1 MRVAFQGYHGAFS
14 ESMALRLFDDPETI
28 SCKSFGEVFSLVE
41 QGEADEGVIPVENTQ
56 TGRIMEPTSLLIES
70 SLHACREGMLSIVH
84 CLIARDGTDIGDIE
98 RIYAHPEALSQC
110 RGYLSSIDAEPVSW
124 WDGAAAARGVR
135 DDPRAALVGNEDIAR
150 LYGLRVLERGV
161 QDSKGNM
168 TRFFAISKHPAE
180 PTGDDKTT
188 IYFSARHASGALLS
202 VLRPL
207 ADAGINL
214 TRLESIPL
222 PERPWEYGFLAD
234 FEGHEHDEHVARV
247 LRTFRETT
255 SFCKVLGSYPAFRE
269 GRP

>member
-14 ESMALRLFDDPETI
+14 ESMALRLFDGPETI
-28 SCKSFGEVFSLVE
+28 SCKTFGEVFALVE
-41 QGEADEGVIPVENTQ
+41 NGGADEGVIPVENTQ
-56 TGRIMEPTSLLIES
+56 TGRIMEPTSLLIDS
-70 SLHACREGMLSIVH
+70 RLSACREGMLPIVH
-84 CLIARDGTDIGDIE
+84 CLIARPGTGIGDIR

-110 RGYLSSIDAEPVSW
+110 RGYLSAIDAEPISW
-124 WDGAAAARGVR
+124 WDGAAAAKGVR
-135 DDPRAALVGNEDIAR
+135 DDPHAALVGNEDIAR
-150 LYGLRVLERGV
+150 IYGLTVLERGV

-168 TRFFAISKHPAE
+168 TRFFAISARPAD

-188 IYFSARHASGALLS
+188 IYFNARHASGALLS

-214 TRLESIPL
+214 TRLESVPI

-234 FEGHEHDEHVARV
+234 FEGHEGDPHVARV

-269 GRP
+269 ECP